1 MLSSINIIERERFDN
16 HRFDRSLYAEN
27 QRNAMNSMISTLSGF
42 AERLSLYVRD
52 PLTAL
57 GMEVQNS
64 VYSGDDS
71 SINYPHV
78 VRSGDIKP
86 SYFTWLKIRVIYSR
100 TKKCGISYQRL

>member
-1 MLSSINIIERERFDN
+1 
-16 HRFDRSLYAEN
+16 
-27 QRNAMNSMISTLSGF
+27 MISTLAGF

-64 VYSGDDS
+64 VYSGDVS
-71 SINYPHV
+71 SINYPRV
-78 VRSGDIKP
+78 VGSREIKP
-86 SYFTWLKIRVIYSR
+86 SYFTWLKIRVIPSR